1 MIKMKV
7 TILGGASFV
16 GYWVKEGIRK
26 RYPHS
31 GFQIIDAPRADIC
44 LIKRYRDIFI
54 TQDSLYHTD
63 LLEFSPQIIV
73 INLYDLLSY
82 SSLTFS
88 VENNN
93 LLISSINQLMDV
105 AKQNKC
111 TILLIQNKNMY
122 STETIIQKGETSYY
136 QTYNTYNSFYYEYIK
151 TFSTVYNIPL
161 KIHLL
166 PNVFG
171 LYESPESAV
180 YSITKGILEGK
191 QLELS
196 DGTRDFIYIR
206 QVIPKIINYISKEEN
221 ISIVSFTSGELTE
234 IKNLYRIISNYYN
247 RDTEFKNINDIVLFN
262 RLIESREVTVDRIK
276 SDIKADIIDYLS
288 YKS

>member
-1 MIKMKV
+1 MKV

-26 RYPHS
+26 RNPHS
-31 GFQIIDAPRADIC
+31 RFQIIDAPRADIC

-54 TQDSLYHTD
+54 TQDQLHQTV
-63 LLEFSPQIIV
+63 LLKFSPQIIV

-93 LLISSINQLMDV
+93 LLINSINQLMDV
-105 AKQNKC
+105 AKEQKC
-111 TILLIQNKNMY
+111 TVLLIQNKNLY
-122 STETIIQKGETSYY
+122 STETIDQKGDNSYY

-151 TFSTVYNIPL
+151 TFSSVYNIPL
-161 KIHLL
+161 KVHLL

-196 DGTRDFIYIR
+196 DGTRDFIYIK
-206 QVIPKIINYISKEEN
+206 QVVPQIINYITKEEN

-234 IKNLYRIISNYYN
+234 IKSLYRIISNYYN
-247 RDTEFKNINDIVLFN
+247 RDTELKNFNDIVHFN
-262 RLIESREVTVDRIK
+262 RLIESREVTLERVK
-276 SDIKADIIDYLS
+276 SDIKEDIIDYLS
-288 YKS
+288 YKSQK